1 MHNSDLP
8 SSINSNISSNSI
20 PVTET
25 IENIITNNEPI
36 KENKKRKIICLN
48 CDSIDILILCLNIL
62 IILLYL
68 GSLIPCSGLGN
79 RRCTWIL
86 DNSFFNFIL

>member
-48 CDSIDILILCLNIL
+48 CDSIDTDSLFEHINHFIISWLLN
-62 IILLYL
+62 
-68 GSLIPCSGLGN
+68 SLFRFG
-79 RRCTWIL
+79 
-86 DNSFFNFIL
+86 